1 MRTKL
6 IKETYLKTKYS
17 VYPQNFTRYLEGG
30 KENVC
35 N

>member
-1 MRTKL
+1 MRAKL
-6 IKETYLKTKYS
+6 IKESYLKTKYS
-17 VYPQNFTRYLEGG
+17 VYPSFITQYLEGG